1 MKTSKRVLSFFMAV
15 VMALTACS
23 AGFVAF
29 ARETNPKDN
38 NPFSDKYASAEMSS
52 DALNELL
59 DSLLPTILDAIG
71 EETLASIG
79 VDAEKVKNANYEDEN
94 IKSDR
99 FFEFISELSVFLFD
113 KVGKTSMDKVL
124 NDEGLSSGNA
134 ETDAANYAYVNDDNA
149 AIDFWSLYNLCK
161 TNADA
166 NGTDFQKRCNDYYNG
181 YTKEDG
187 TAVMG
192 LKELLFARDSIGTKI
207 TALNNA
213 TTKKIFDIAVEIGV
227 VQKNGDATVIADK
240 TAAEIQALID
250 AYEAK
255 NGAIEAATD
264 EYDLNLAMEC
274 INKTLEFINSKAK
287 CSSVADLIFYQIVEE
302 KAIFASIYNAAAI
315 MGGAETGV
323 VADAYD
329 SWFEVTS
336 AANPTVTSRQ
346 ELADK
351 YVKTIIS
358 DSRSSSQ
365 PGLLSR

>member
-181 YTKEDG
+181 YTK
-187 TAVMG
+187 
-192 LKELLFARDSIGTKI
+192 KS
-207 TALNNA
+207 
-213 TTKKIFDIAVEIGV
+213 
-227 VQKNGDATVIADK
+227 
-240 TAAEIQALID
+240 
-250 AYEAK
+250 EAK
-255 NGAIEAATD
+255 
-264 EYDLNLAMEC
+264 
-274 INKTLEFINSKAK
+274 
-287 CSSVADLIFYQIVEE
+287 
-302 KAIFASIYNAAAI
+302 
-315 MGGAETGV
+315 
-323 VADAYD
+323 
-329 SWFEVTS
+329 
-336 AANPTVTSRQ
+336 
-346 ELADK
+346 
-351 YVKTIIS
+351 
-358 DSRSSSQ
+358 RS
-365 PGLLSR
+365 

>member
-38 NPFSDKYASAEMSS
+38 NPFSDEYASAEMSS

-71 EETLASIG
+71 EKKLASIG

-192 LKELLFARDSIGTKI
+192 LKELLFAKDSIGTKI

-213 TTKKIFDIAVEIGV
+213 ATKKIFDIAVEIGV

-323 VADAYD
+323 AADAYD

-346 ELADK
+346 
-351 YVKTIIS
+351 
-358 DSRSSSQ
+358 
-365 PGLLSR
+365 